1 MSPAVA
7 MPLGQ
12 SSGGAA
18 PPSLQSG
25 TCSKAPVMWTFACFF
40 QHIWP
45 HIGLQIMNLI
55 AASVGIGRIQAF
67 MNSEETAGVKRIP
80 AAPATAASVSPPQQQ
95 QQHYNVHASSATVL
109 PALADSTL
117 QSPFA
122 VLAAVS
128 NAQTETVLS
137 NSSRIAGS
145 SSLKTKGSSKGVT
158 WADGRTGN
166 DEDDDVNSY
175 VSDIS
180 PACLASWAVK
190 IAGSSFAWRPEADP
204 VLHGIDLQI
213 APGSL
218 VMIVGPVGSG
228 KSSLLAALLGEMATV
243 PPSQA
248 TSAAAAAAAAA
259 ARGPQAVRHCTP
271 QVAVAGSVA
280 YTAQVGREMCGP
292 ENGA

>member
-1 MSPAVA
+1 
-7 MPLGQ
+7 
-12 SSGGAA
+12 
-18 PPSLQSG
+18 
-25 TCSKAPVMWTFACFF
+25 MWTFACLF
-40 QHIWP
+40 QHILP

-248 TSAAAAAAAAA
+248 TSAAAAAAA
-259 ARGPQAVRHCTP
+259 RGPQAVRHCTP

-280 YTAQVGREMCGP
+280 YTAQVGRETSGP